1 MTIRLVTFDAL
12 HTLVAPRLPI
22 YVQYSQTFAPYL
34 GVLEPGMLKQSF
46 KVALT
51 QVQKE
56 NPAYQGDS
64 GVEGWW
70 SEVIKRT
77 AIGAGANPQA
87 VDTSLPQIVPS
98 LMERFSSRQGYKLFH
113 DSLPALRRLHQM
125 NIRTALISNT
135 DTRMLSVLK
144 DLEIAP
150 YLDSILLSEV
160 VGTEKPDAR
169 IFRLA
174 LAFSMRS
181 ELVPMEMQDGVHV
194 GDELESDYHGARVA
208 GMHALLLRR
217 AGPEGDGERKEEGE
231 NLQGVQVVDDLWG
244 VVKWVEQQ
252 TT

>member
-12 HTLVAPRLPI
+12 HTLVTPRLAI
-22 YVQYSQTFAPYL
+22 YTQYSQTFAPYL
-34 GVLEPGMLKQSF
+34 GVLEPRLLKQSF

-64 GVEGWW
+64 GAEGWW
-70 SEVIKRT
+70 REVIKRT
-77 AIGAGANPQA
+77 AIGAGADPQA
-87 VDTSLPQIVPS
+87 VDSSLPQIVPS

-113 DSLPALRRLHQM
+113 DSLPVLRQLHEM
-125 NIRTALISNT
+125 NIHTALISNT

-150 YLDSILLSEV
+150 YLDSVILSEV
-160 VGTEKPDAR
+160 VGTEKPDAK

-174 LAFSMRS
+174 LASSVQS
-181 ELVPMEMQDGVHV
+181 ELVPQDGVHV
-194 GDELESDYHGARVA
+194 GDELESDYNGARAA

-231 NLQGVQVVDDLWG
+231 NLQGVHVVNDLWG
-244 VVKWVEQQ
+244 VVKWVKQQ

>member
-34 GVLEPGMLKQSF
+34 GVLEPGLLKQSF
-46 KVALT
+46 KIALT

-56 NPAYQGDS
+56 NPAYKGSS
-64 GVEGWW
+64 GAHGWW
-70 SEVIKRT
+70 REVIKRT

-87 VDTSLPQIVPS
+87 VDSSLPKIVPS

-113 DSLPALRRLHQM
+113 DSLSVLRRLHQM
-125 NIRTALISNT
+125 NIYTALISNT

-150 YLDSILLSEV
+150 YLDSIILSEE
-160 VGTEKPDAR
+160 VGIEKPDAK
-169 IFRLA
+169 IFQLA
-174 LAFSMRS
+174 LGFSMQS
-181 ELVPMEMQDGVHV
+181 ASVPMEMQDSVHV
-194 GDELESDYHGARVA
+194 GDELESDYHGARAA

-231 NLQGVQVVDDLWG
+231 NLEGVQVVNDLWG

-252 TT
+252 ST

>member
-12 HTLVAPRLPI
+12 HTLLTPRLPI
-22 YVQYSQTFAPYL
+22 YIQYSQTFAPYL
-34 GVLEPGMLKQSF
+34 GVLEPGLLRQSF

-51 QVQKE
+51 QVQKDK
-56 NPAYQGDS
+56 PAYQGES
-64 GVEGWW
+64 GAEGWW

-87 VDTSLPQIVPS
+87 VDSSLPQIVPS
-98 LMERFSSRQGYKLFH
+98 LMERFSSREGYKLFH
-113 DSLPALRRLHQM
+113 DSLPVLRRLHQM

-135 DTRMLSVLK
+135 DTRMRSVLK

-150 YLDSILLSEV
+150 YLDPILLSEE
-160 VGTEKPDAR
+160 VGIEKPDVGV
-169 IFRLA
+169 FRLA
-174 LAFSMRS
+174 FGTQLDPIK
-181 ELVPMEMQDGVHV
+181 LQGVHV
-194 GDELESDYHGARVA
+194 GDELESDYHGARAA

-231 NLQGVQVVDDLWG
+231 DLQGVQVVNDLWG

-252 TT
+252 TTGSC

>member
-12 HTLVAPRLPI
+12 HTLVTPRLPI
-22 YVQYSQTFAPYL
+22 YVQYSQIFAPYL
-34 GVLEPGMLKQSF
+34 GVLEPGLLKQSF

-51 QVQKE
+51 QVQKK

-64 GVEGWW
+64 GAEGWW

-87 VDTSLPQIVPS
+87 VDSSLPQIVPS

-113 DSLPALRRLHQM
+113 DSLPVLRRLQQM

-150 YLDSILLSEV
+150 YLDSVILSEA
-160 VGTEKPDAR
+160 VGIEKPDAK
-169 IFRLA
+169 IFQLA
-174 LAFSMRS
+174 LASSIKS
-181 ELVPMEMQDGVHV
+181 ELVPMEMQDGVHI
-194 GDELESDYHGARVA
+194 GDELESDYRGARAA

-231 NLQGVQVVDDLWG
+231 NLEGVQVVNDLWG
-244 VVKWVEQQ
+244 MVKWVEQQ